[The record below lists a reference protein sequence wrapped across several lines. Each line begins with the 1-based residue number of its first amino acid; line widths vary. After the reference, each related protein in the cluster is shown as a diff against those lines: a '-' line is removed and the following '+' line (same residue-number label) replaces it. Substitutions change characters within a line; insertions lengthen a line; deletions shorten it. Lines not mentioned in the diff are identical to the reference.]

1 MDNPDIL
8 HLASSIKTVA
18 DDDVCALDQRRRQRM
33 MELSVEG
40 WKPSGGWACGEPE
53 RASAASQLA
62 VCAIPFGGV
71 PTYYFLG
78 EQRSNYLTLTDTEVT
93 SNG

>member
-8 HLASSIKTVA
+8 HLASNIKTVA
-18 DDDVCALDQRRRQRM
+18 DSDVDALDQRRRQRM

-40 WKPSGGWACGEPE
+40 WKPSSGWACGEPE
-53 RASAASQLA
+53 RASDESQLA

-78 EQRSNYLTLTDTEVT
+78 TRRSNYLTLTDAEVT
-93 SNG
+93 TNG